1 MDYQLEI
8 LFLIEMFPSVHTL
21 LLYTKYLS
29 FLYYSW
35 RRNLIQEA
43 QLFIFMSL
51 VLGLFIAASGNK
63 RLLVTSSLFL
73 CILFLRLAAINSIDV
88 LNDFFFQL
96 SQWQY
101 SKRLLWHFHLADE
114 LEISYQPEQYCYYH
128 SHVPSKFSS
137 FYFVGNYIACH
148 MKWEDFVM
156 QLERNHSS
164 FR

>member
-88 LNDFFFQL
+88 LNDFFFNCPSGNTQKDYYDIFIWL
-96 SQWQY
+96 MNQRYLTSQSNIAITIHMSQV
-101 SKRLLWHFHLADE
+101 SSPASILLE
-114 LEISYQPEQYCYYH
+114 TIQP
-128 SHVPSKFSS
+128 V
-137 FYFVGNYIACH
+137 I
-148 MKWEDFVM
+148 
-156 QLERNHSS
+156 
-164 FR
+164 